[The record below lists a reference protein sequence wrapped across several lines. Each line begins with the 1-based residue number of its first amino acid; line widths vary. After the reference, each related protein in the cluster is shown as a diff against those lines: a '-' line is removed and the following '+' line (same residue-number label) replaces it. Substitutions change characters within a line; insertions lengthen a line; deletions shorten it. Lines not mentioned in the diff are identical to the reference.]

1 MSKAKKSNSGKPGR
15 IKAKIEIDPT
25 ARRAVF
31 ITSFVPNVPGWAED
45 VEGKLALEISEA
57 ARRAG
62 FTHGDKEDP
71 LYQHPKLSRITPE
84 PLTGFL
90 PDFYLVYL
98 ELEFDEPNYTFDIDE
113 VETRSDER
121 GLPENVMALA
131 AQANDENG
139 IEHLADVMPGAEIT
153 LVTPSIRA
161 KADKIVGEPISVE
174 DDDDSDPDFAALD
187 RELAAM
193 VADDDTLLD

>member
-1 MSKAKKSNSGKPGR
+1 MSTKRKSTSGRPGR
-15 IKAKIEIDPT
+15 SKLKIDIEPI

-31 ITSFVPNVPGWAED
+31 ISSFVPNVPGWAED

-62 FTHGDKEDP
+62 FTHGEKDDP

-98 ELEFDEPNYTFDIDE
+98 ELEFDEPSDTFNIEE
-113 VETRSDER
+113 VETKTDER
-121 GLPENVMALA
+121 GLPENVMHLSDLAIEGSEQTVMTPAL
-131 AQANDENG
+131 
-139 IEHLADVMPGAEIT
+139 V
-153 LVTPSIRA
+153 A
-161 KADKIVGEPISVE
+161 KAAKVVAEPITVE

-187 RELAAM
+187 RELEAM
-193 VADDDTLLD
+193 ADDAPLGD

>member
-1 MSKAKKSNSGKPGR
+1 MAKAKKASR
-15 IKAKIEIDPT
+15 IKAKIEIEPI

-31 ITSFVPNVPGWAED
+31 ISSFVPNVPGWAED

-62 FTHGDKEDP
+62 FTHGEKTDP

-90 PDFYLVYL
+90 PDFYVVYL
-98 ELEFDEPNYTFDIDE
+98 ELEFDEPNDTFNIDE

-131 AQANDENG
+131 AQANDANG
-139 IEHLADVMPGAEIT
+139 IEHLADVMPGAEIA
-153 LVTPSIRA
+153 LVTPTIRA

-187 RELAAM
+187 AEIAREFG
-193 VADDDTLLD
+193 DTLTD